1 MRKPLYLVTL
11 LAILAIVAAC
21 RPAPTPTPTPVPAP
35 PTPTAPPKPVTLRLA
50 HPTWFTDF
58 PRYKNY
64 YIPKFEEMMAAKGT
78 PVKIELVEY
87 PAPDDPYREKQ
98 LLDLAAGV
106 APDLFA
112 LDTFY
117 IGADVEAG
125 YLLDLTDR
133 VKAWEWD
140 KWVEA
145 AKGAVTYKGRVWGLN
160 RDTDVRPLYYRK
172 DIFEKAGIPVPWQPK
187 SWDDVLEAARTIKE
201 KVPDVY
207 PIAFKAGVLGGEAT
221 TMQGFY
227 MLLLGAGGRLYNPE
241 TGKWII
247 KSPALLDTLRFYRTI
262 YIDEELSVPPDFWLA
277 GSPVDQVHLLLR
289 DGKLAMLVTWDG
301 VWYDSANP
309 DHERYIP
316 EPPGRDAVLAYAK
329 MPAKAPG
336 AGIRGQDFVTISG
349 GWCYAINAKTEHP
362 DLAFEFLK
370 FVYSKEEVLKHLIEY
385 PGGLPARK
393 DVAEDPEWKKTV
405 DDYTIWRANELV
417 PLTTFR
423 PPLPEYVKVSE
434 AVQTATENILLG
446 KTPEEALEAFA
457 KEVTEY
463 VGAENTEEQ

>member
-1 MRKPLYLVTL
+1 MKIKWYNVFALLVVAAML
-11 LAILAIVAAC
+11 LAAC
-21 RPAPTPTPTPVPAP
+21 APATPTTPP
-35 PTPTAPPKPVTLRLA
+35 PTEAPEAVTLRIA
-50 HPTWFTDF
+50 HPVWFTDF
-58 PRYKNY
+58 PRYKER
-64 YIPKFEEMMAAKGT
+64 YIPEFEKLMEARGT
-78 PVKIELVEY
+78 PVKMELVEY
-87 PAPDDPYREKQ
+87 PAPDDSYREKQ

-112 LDTFY
+112 EDTFY

-125 YLLDLTDR
+125 YLLDITDR
-133 VKAWEWD
+133 VNAWEWD

-145 AKGAVTYKGRVWGLN
+145 AKGAVTYNGKVWGLN

-172 DIFEKAGIPVPWQPK
+172 DIFEQAGIPVPWQPK
-187 SWDDVLEAARTIKE
+187 SWDDILEAARTIKAN
-201 KVPDVY
+201 VPGVY
-207 PIAFKAGVLGGEAT
+207 PVALKAGVLGGEAT

-227 MLLLGAGGRLYNPE
+227 MALLGAGGRLYNAD
-241 TGKWII
+241 TGKWVI
-247 KSPALLDTLRFYRTI
+247 KSPALLDALRFFHTI
-262 YIDEELSVPPDFWLA
+262 YVDEELSVPADFWLA
-277 GSPVDQVHLLLR
+277 GSPVDKIHEYLR
-289 DGKLAMLVTWDG
+289 DGKVAMLVTWDG

-329 MPAKAPG
+329 MPAKAPD

-349 GWCYAINAKTEHP
+349 GWSYAINAKTEHP

-370 FVYSKEEVLKHLIEY
+370 FVYSREEILNHLLEY

-393 DVAEDPEWKKTV
+393 DVAEDSAWTATV
-405 DDYTIWRANELV
+405 DEYTIWRASELL
-417 PLTTFR
+417 PMTTFR
-423 PPLPEYVKVSE
+423 PPLPDYIKVSE

-446 KTPEEALEAFA
+446 MSPQEALDAYAE
-457 KEVTEY
+457 EVIGY